1 MSKKW
6 SRLGLK
12 IKAKKHKK
20 SKTALY
26 FHAAALGFT
35 LLIFAWNG
43 IASEK
48 GDPVSTILSMMVGV
62 YGIPIVCA
70 LCGALGGVFS
80 VMALRNKE
88 SLKWSIP
95 ATLVSGLLLFVG
107 VFMTVR
113 TFTL

>member
-12 IKAKKHKK
+12 IKAKKHQK

-35 LLIFAWNG
+35 LLIFVWNG
-43 IASEK
+43 IAIEN
-48 GDPVSTILSMMVGV
+48 GDPISTILSMMIGV
-62 YGIPIVCA
+62 YGIPVVCA
-70 LCGALGGVFS
+70 LCGAVGGVFS
-80 VMALRNKE
+80 ALAFRSKE
-88 SLKWSIP
+88 SLKWSVP
-95 ATLVSGLLLFVG
+95 ATLFSALLLFVG

-113 TFTL
+113 TFSL

>member
-12 IKAKKHKK
+12 IKAKKHQK

-26 FHAAALGFT
+26 FHAAALGFA

-43 IASEK
+43 IA
-48 GDPVSTILSMMVGV
+48 GTTGNLVSMLLSMMVGV
-62 YGIPIVCA
+62 YGIPVVCA
-70 LCGALGGVFS
+70 LCGTLGGVFS
-80 VMALRNKE
+80 VLALRNKE

-95 ATLVSGLLLFVG
+95 ATLVSALLLFVG